1 MSLLMQPF
9 EFFGGLVKFDLS
21 GLGLS
26 DFLLKFGGLAG
37 DLDGEL
43 LNLKGQLFDLGLI
56 STSELLKSKVIF
68 LLLAGSQ
75 SPLLK
80 LLLVPVH
87 LELELVHALVGLE
100 DHVLNV
106 VQSVL
111 LVSDSLFELLDFV
124 AQAAT
129 LSLGNLLEM
138 LFGFN
143 FFVLSI
149 NQTLSVYE
157 LHLNRLEMF
166 FENLQALLML
176 LNFQA
181 ELGDESHLLPNDLV
195 QFLVL
200 IVGIGWEVLVQVV
213 LGNSVYD
220 VVSHCLKIL
229 NLIVTPSG
237 YISNNSN
244 SHNLY

>member
-1 MSLLMQPF
+1 M
-9 EFFGGLVKFDLS
+9 
-21 GLGLS
+21 
-26 DFLLKFGGLAG
+26 
-37 DLDGEL
+37 
-43 LNLKGQLFDLGLI
+43 
-56 STSELLKSKVIF
+56 
-68 LLLAGSQ
+68 
-75 SPLLK
+75 
-80 LLLVPVH
+80 
-87 LELELVHALVGLE
+87 
-100 DHVLNV
+100 
-106 VQSVL
+106 
-111 LVSDSLFELLDFV
+111 
-124 AQAAT
+124 
-129 LSLGNLLEM
+129 SLGNLLEM

-220 VVSHCLKIL
+220 VVSHCLM
-229 NLIVTPSG
+229 
-237 YISNNSN
+237 
-244 SHNLY
+244 